1 MPLKQKQVV
10 MFLFAALFSALLT
23 IIFPSTQQVS
33 AADCEGSSCDSLVNI
48 DGIDIG
54 KIDDKILNT
63 EDINDKILN
72 TEDINK
78 ILGDD
83 NTVVEKIQSTDNGAE
98 DATNNNNNDKD
109 NKIRIKDLNVLIDD
123 DDNKPK
129 VKVLPDNDTV
139 IEIKDFKILIP
150 SK

>member
-10 MFLFAALFSALLT
+10 MFLFAALVYALLT
-23 IIFPSTQQVS
+23 MIFPSTQHVS

-48 DGIDIG
+48 DGINIG
-54 KIDDKILNT
+54 KIDG
-63 EDINDKILN
+63 DKILN

-78 ILGDD
+78 ILEND
-83 NTVVEKIQSTDNGAE
+83 NTVVEKIQSADNGAD
-98 DATNNNNNDKD
+98 DASNNNNDVAD
-109 NKIRIKDLNVLIDD
+109 KIRIKDLNVLIDD
-123 DDNKPK
+123 DDNAPK
-129 VKVLPDNDTV
+129 VKVLPDNVTV

>member
-10 MFLFAALFSALLT
+10 MFLFAALVSALLT
-23 IIFPSTQQVS
+23 IIFPSTQHVS

-48 DGIDIG
+48 DGINIG
-54 KIDDKILNT
+54 KIDD
-63 EDINDKILN
+63 DKILN

-78 ILGDD
+78 ILEND
-83 NTVVEKIQSTDNGAE
+83 NTVVEKIQSTNNDAD
-98 DATNNNNNDKD
+98 DATSNNNNKD
-109 NKIRIKDLNVLIDD
+109 VVDKIRIKDLNVLIDD

-129 VKVLPDNDTV
+129 VKVLPDNVTV

>member
-10 MFLFAALFSALLT
+10 MFLFAALVSALLT
-23 IIFPSTQQVS
+23 IIFPSTQHVS
-33 AADCEGSSCDSLVNI
+33 AADCEGNSCDSLVNI
-48 DGIDIG
+48 DGINIG
-54 KIDDKILNT
+54 KIDD
-63 EDINDKILN
+63 DKILN

-78 ILGDD
+78 ILEND
-83 NTVVEKIQSTDNGAE
+83 NTVVEKIQSTDSGAD
-98 DATNNNNNDKD
+98 DATSNNNNKD
-109 NKIRIKDLNVLIDD
+109 VIDKIRIKDLNVLIDD

-129 VKVLPDNDTV
+129 VKVLPDNVTV

>member
-10 MFLFAALFSALLT
+10 MFLFAALVSALLT
-23 IIFPSTQQVS
+23 MIFPSTQHVS

-48 DGIDIG
+48 DGINIG
-54 KIDDKILNT
+54 KIDG
-63 EDINDKILN
+63 DKILN

-78 ILGDD
+78 ILEND
-83 NTVVEKIQSTDNGAE
+83 NTVVEKIQSTDNGAD
-98 DATNNNNNDKD
+98 DASNNNNDVVD
-109 NKIRIKDLNVLIDD
+109 KIRIKDLNVLIDD
-123 DDNKPK
+123 DDNAPK
-129 VKVLPDNDTV
+129 VKVLPDNVTV

>member
-1 MPLKQKQVV
+1 MPLKQKQVI
-10 MFLFAALFSALLT
+10 MFLFAALVSALLT
-23 IIFPSTQQVS
+23 IIFPSTQHVS

-48 DGIDIG
+48 DGINIG
-54 KIDDKILNT
+54 KIDD
-63 EDINDKILN
+63 DKILN

-78 ILGDD
+78 ILEND
-83 NTVVEKIQSTDNGAE
+83 NTVVEKIQSPDNGVD
-98 DATNNNNNDKD
+98 DAINNNKD
-109 NKIRIKDLNVLIDD
+109 VVDKIRIKDLNVLIDD

-150 SK
+150 GN

>member
-10 MFLFAALFSALLT
+10 MFVFAALLSALLT

-48 DGIDIG
+48 DGINIG
-54 KIDDKILNT
+54 KIDD
-63 EDINDKILN
+63 DKILN

-83 NTVVEKIQSTDNGAE
+83 NTVVEKIQTTDNGA
-98 DATNNNNNDKD
+98 DSASNNNNKD
-109 NKIRIKDLNVLIDD
+109 VVDKIRIKDLNVLIDD

-129 VKVLPDNDTV
+129 VKVLPDNVTV

-150 SK
+150 NK

>member
-10 MFLFAALFSALLT
+10 MFLFAALVYALLT
-23 IIFPSTQQVS
+23 MIFPSTQHVS

-48 DGIDIG
+48 DGINIG
-54 KIDDKILNT
+54 KIDG
-63 EDINDKILN
+63 DKILN

-78 ILGDD
+78 ILEND
-83 NTVVEKIQSTDNGAE
+83 NTVVEKIQSTDNGAD
-98 DATNNNNNDKD
+98 DASNNNNDVVD
-109 NKIRIKDLNVLIDD
+109 KIRIKDLNVLIDD
-123 DDNKPK
+123 DDNAPK
-129 VKVLPDNDTV
+129 VKVLPDNVTV

>member
-10 MFLFAALFSALLT
+10 MFVFAALLSALLT

-48 DGIDIG
+48 DGINIG
-54 KIDDKILNT
+54 KIDD
-63 EDINDKILN
+63 DKILN

-83 NTVVEKIQSTDNGAE
+83 NTVVEKIQTTDNGA
-98 DATNNNNNDKD
+98 DSASNNNNKD
-109 NKIRIKDLNVLIDD
+109 VVDKIRIKDLNVLIDD

-129 VKVLPDNDTV
+129 VKVLPDNVTV

>member
-10 MFLFAALFSALLT
+10 MFLFAALVSALLT
-23 IIFPSTQQVS
+23 IIFPSTQHVS

-48 DGIDIG
+48 DGINIG
-54 KIDDKILNT
+54 KIDD
-63 EDINDKILN
+63 DKILN

-78 ILGDD
+78 ILEND
-83 NTVVEKIQSTDNGAE
+83 NTVVEKIQSTDNGAD
-98 DATNNNNNDKD
+98 DATSNNNKD
-109 NKIRIKDLNVLIDD
+109 VVDKIRIKDLNVLIDD

-129 VKVLPDNDTV
+129 VKVLPDNVTV

-150 SK
+150 GK

>member
-1 MPLKQKQVV
+1 MPLKQKQVI
-10 MFLFAALFSALLT
+10 MFLFAALVSALLT
-23 IIFPSTQQVS
+23 IIFPSTQHVS

-48 DGIDIG
+48 DGINIG
-54 KIDDKILNT
+54 KIDD
-63 EDINDKILN
+63 DKILN

-78 ILGDD
+78 ILEND
-83 NTVVEKIQSTDNGAE
+83 NTVVEKIQSANNGAD
-98 DATNNNNNDKD
+98 DATSNNNKD
-109 NKIRIKDLNVLIDD
+109 VVDKIRIKDLNVLIDD

-150 SK
+150 GN

>member
-10 MFLFAALFSALLT
+10 MFLFAALVSALLT
-23 IIFPSTQQVS
+23 IIFPSTQHVS
-33 AADCEGSSCDSLVNI
+33 AADCEGNSCDSLVNI
-48 DGIDIG
+48 DGINIG
-54 KIDDKILNT
+54 KIDD
-63 EDINDKILN
+63 DKILN

-78 ILGDD
+78 ILEND
-83 NTVVEKIQSTDNGAE
+83 NTVVEKIQSTNNDAD
-98 DATNNNNNDKD
+98 DATSNNNNKD
-109 NKIRIKDLNVLIDD
+109 VVDKIRIKDLNVLIDD

-129 VKVLPDNDTV
+129 VKVLPDNVTV

>member
-10 MFLFAALFSALLT
+10 MFLFAALVSALLT
-23 IIFPSTQQVS
+23 IIFPSTQHVS

-48 DGIDIG
+48 DGINIG
-54 KIDDKILNT
+54 KIDD
-63 EDINDKILN
+63 DKILN

-78 ILGDD
+78 ILEND
-83 NTVVEKIQSTDNGAE
+83 NTVVEKIQSTDNGAD
-98 DATNNNNNDKD
+98 DATSNNNNKD
-109 NKIRIKDLNVLIDD
+109 VVDKIRIKDLNVLIDD

-129 VKVLPDNDTV
+129 VKVLPDNVTV

-150 SK
+150 GK

>member
-10 MFLFAALFSALLT
+10 MFLFAALVSALLT
-23 IIFPSTQQVS
+23 IIFPSTQHVS
-33 AADCEGSSCDSLVNI
+33 AADCEGNSCDSLVNI
-48 DGIDIG
+48 DGINIG
-54 KIDDKILNT
+54 KIDD
-63 EDINDKILN
+63 DKILN

-78 ILGDD
+78 ILEND
-83 NTVVEKIQSTDNGAE
+83 NTVVEKIQSTDSGAD
-98 DATNNNNNDKD
+98 DATSNNNNNKD
-109 NKIRIKDLNVLIDD
+109 VIDKIRIKDLNVLIDD

-129 VKVLPDNDTV
+129 VKVLPDNVTV

>member
-10 MFLFAALFSALLT
+10 MFLFAALLSALLT

-48 DGIDIG
+48 DGINIG
-54 KIDDKILNT
+54 KIDD
-63 EDINDKILN
+63 DKILN

-83 NTVVEKIQSTDNGAE
+83 NTVVEKIQTTDNGA
-98 DATNNNNNDKD
+98 DSASNNNNKD
-109 NKIRIKDLNVLIDD
+109 VVDKIRIKDLNVLIDD

-129 VKVLPDNDTV
+129 VKVLPDNVTV

>member
-10 MFLFAALFSALLT
+10 MFLFAALVSALLT
-23 IIFPSTQQVS
+23 IIFPSTQHVS

-48 DGIDIG
+48 DGINIG
-54 KIDDKILNT
+54 KIDD
-63 EDINDKILN
+63 DKILN

-78 ILGDD
+78 ILEND
-83 NTVVEKIQSTDNGAE
+83 NTVVEKIQSTDNGAD
-98 DATNNNNNDKD
+98 DATSNNNMDVVD
-109 NKIRIKDLNVLIDD
+109 KIRIKDLNVLIDD

-129 VKVLPDNDTV
+129 VKVLPDNVTV

-150 SK
+150 GK

>member
-1 MPLKQKQVV
+1 MPLKHKQVV
-10 MFLFAALFSALLT
+10 MFLFAALVSALLT
-23 IIFPSTQQVS
+23 IIFPSTQHVS

-48 DGIDIG
+48 DGINIG
-54 KIDDKILNT
+54 KIDD
-63 EDINDKILN
+63 DKILN

-78 ILGDD
+78 ILEND
-83 NTVVEKIQSTDNGAE
+83 NTVVEKIQSTNNDAD
-98 DATNNNNNDKD
+98 DATSNNNKD
-109 NKIRIKDLNVLIDD
+109 VVDKIRIKDLNVLIDD

-129 VKVLPDNDTV
+129 VKVLPDNVTV

>member
-10 MFLFAALFSALLT
+10 MFLFAALLSALLT

-48 DGIDIG
+48 DGINIG
-54 KIDDKILNT
+54 KIDD
-63 EDINDKILN
+63 DKILN

-83 NTVVEKIQSTDNGAE
+83 NTVVEKIQTTDNGA
-98 DATNNNNNDKD
+98 DSASNNNNNKD
-109 NKIRIKDLNVLIDD
+109 VVDKIRIKDLNVLIDD

-129 VKVLPDNDTV
+129 VKVLPDNVTV

>member
-10 MFLFAALFSALLT
+10 MFLFAALVSALLT
-23 IIFPSTQQVS
+23 IIFPSTQHVS

-48 DGIDIG
+48 DGINIG
-54 KIDDKILNT
+54 KIDD
-63 EDINDKILN
+63 DKILN

-78 ILGDD
+78 ILEND
-83 NTVVEKIQSTDNGAE
+83 NTVVEKIQSTNNGAD
-98 DATNNNNNDKD
+98 DATSNNNKD
-109 NKIRIKDLNVLIDD
+109 VVDKIRIKDLNVLIDD

-129 VKVLPDNDTV
+129 VKVLPDNVTV

-150 SK
+150 GK

>member
-10 MFLFAALFSALLT
+10 MFLFAALVSALLT
-23 IIFPSTQQVS
+23 MIFPSTQHVS

-48 DGIDIG
+48 DGINIG
-54 KIDDKILNT
+54 KIDG
-63 EDINDKILN
+63 DKILN

-78 ILGDD
+78 ILEND
-83 NTVVEKIQSTDNGAE
+83 NTVVEKIQSADNGAD
-98 DATNNNNNDKD
+98 DASNNNNDVVD
-109 NKIRIKDLNVLIDD
+109 KIRIKDLNVLIDD
-123 DDNKPK
+123 DDNAPK
-129 VKVLPDNDTV
+129 VKVLPDNVTV

>member
-10 MFLFAALFSALLT
+10 MFLFAALVSALLT
-23 IIFPSTQQVS
+23 IIFPSTQHVS

-48 DGIDIG
+48 DGINIG
-54 KIDDKILNT
+54 KIDD
-63 EDINDKILN
+63 DKILN

-78 ILGDD
+78 ILEND
-83 NTVVEKIQSTDNGAE
+83 NTVVEKIQSTDSGAD
-98 DATNNNNNDKD
+98 DATSNNNNNKD
-109 NKIRIKDLNVLIDD
+109 VIDKIRIKDLNVLIDD

-129 VKVLPDNDTV
+129 VKVLPDNVTV